1 LDSYPNQSKE
11 VGKNMQALK
20 AEGIELI
27 HGVKACIPRYVIK
40 KGCEG

>member
-1 LDSYPNQSKE
+1 
-11 VGKNMQALK
+11 MQALK

-40 KGCEG
+40 KGRKG